1 MAPREPEYF
10 EHLKCYDGQMDTEDF
25 IDLESDVFSTDTVYL
40 RPEEEFVDTVDEW
53 WADFLSDIIS

>member
-1 MAPREPEYF
+1 MAPREPRYF
-10 EHLKCYDGQMDTEDF
+10 ERIKSYDDQMNAEDF
-25 IDLESDVFSTDTVYL
+25 VDLEDDVFSANIVYL